1 MQQSVEKVLVKSPF
15 TLSCDLVRV
24 TTEPQFLLFVNT
36 EIRASLLSDSES

>member
-1 MQQSVEKVLVKSPF
+1 MQQSVEKVLVKSSF

-24 TTEPQFLLFVNT
+24 TIEPQFLSFVNT

>member
-24 TTEPQFLLFVNT
+24 TEPQFLSFVNM
-36 EIRASLLSDSES
+36 EIRASLLSDAES